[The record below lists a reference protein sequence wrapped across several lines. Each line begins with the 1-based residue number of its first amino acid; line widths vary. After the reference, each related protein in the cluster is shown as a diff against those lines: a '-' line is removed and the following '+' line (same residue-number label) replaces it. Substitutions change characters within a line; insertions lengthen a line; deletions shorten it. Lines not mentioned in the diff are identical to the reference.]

1 METITNN
8 ISDLTT
14 IDLFVMTLLVTALV
28 WIMVYI
34 YNDDSVG

>member
-1 METITNN
+1 METIASN

-14 IDLFVMTLLVTALV
+14 TDLFIMTLLVTALV

-34 YNDDSVG
+34 YNDDEV

>member
-34 YNDDSVG
+34 YNDDEV